1 MTLVA
6 ALDLI
11 SSKSSYDKNEV
22 RRVRACWGYPL
33 FSFHPGYRIHSLI
46 PIYRSYK
53 QNKFNLLREQ
63 PEGFSNFV
71 TEVISPIWKRIVSS
85 LDILTSTR
93 TELLMPQPISRIIM
107 HESFLLILLSLS
119 PWKGQCESLTLINEE
134 RSKPMNE
141 EDGGPFKVPR
151 EEFG

>member
-71 TEVISPIWKRIVSS
+71 TEVIGPIWKRIVSFIGYFD
-85 LDILTSTR
+85 LDPNRALDASTYFSHNHAR
-93 TELLMPQPISRIIM
+93 ELPSNIAQLVA
-107 HESFLLILLSLS
+107 L
-119 PWKGQCESLTLINEE
+119 E
-134 RSKPMNE
+134 RS
-141 EDGGPFKVPR
+141 V
-151 EEFG
+151 